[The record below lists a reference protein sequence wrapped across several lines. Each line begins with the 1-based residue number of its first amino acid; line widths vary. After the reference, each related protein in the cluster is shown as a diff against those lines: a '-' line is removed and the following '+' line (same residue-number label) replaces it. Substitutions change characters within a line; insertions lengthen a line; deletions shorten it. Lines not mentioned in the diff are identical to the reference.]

1 MEEKTMLYRKPEIVL
16 LGNALKAVKAQNKHG
31 AVPDNTPPTDRPSP
45 SAYEA
50 DE

>member
-1 MEEKTMLYRKPEIVL
+1 MLYHKPEIVL
-16 LGNALKAVKAQNKHG
+16 LDTALKAIKAQNKHG
-31 AVPDNTPPTDRPSP
+31 AVPDSIPPTDRPSP